1 MRKGGE
7 MEKVLIVL
15 AGLAIGSLMA
25 AGIVGFLALYGTLPL
40 HVHIA
45 LAMVGAILSI
55 AANAGTIIYIVSR
68 RA

>member
-1 MRKGGE
+1 

-55 AANAGTIIYIVSR
+55 AANAGTIIYVVSR

>member
-1 MRKGGE
+1 

-45 LAMVGAILSI
+45 LAMVGAILSL

>member
-1 MRKGGE
+1 